1 MMTKTRIYLFLSLAL
16 LLMAVSCGKKKAD
29 PNLPA
34 KLVFEQTDLDLGTI
48 YYEDGPLDLQY
59 TIRNDGGQYLYLVDV
74 VSTCD
79 CTTPEFNHDNL
90 YGGDAQTIKVTFNP
104 QEVPEGDFER
114 MIGVFTNLTK
124 RPDTLYFH
132 GVVKHK

>member
-29 PNLPA
+29 SNLPA

-74 VSTCD
+74 VS
-79 CTTPEFNHDNL
+79 L
-90 YGGDAQTIKVTFNP
+90 
-104 QEVPEGDFER
+104 
-114 MIGVFTNLTK
+114 
-124 RPDTLYFH
+124 
-132 GVVKHK
+132 